1 MGNFIDNMPIVKIT
15 KSIIGIGSGSN
26 APPTPVTG
34 IPLENSNPIIFRPRP
49 GVNRGETNNSNSNS
63 NNSNNNTSLIDSFD
77 QDTLIYIIGGA
88 VIFIILLKK

>member
-1 MGNFIDNMPIVKIT
+1 MPIVKIT

-49 GVNRGETNNSNSNS
+49 GVNRGETNNSNNS